1 MLAPRRIAYLN
12 RLYSKSEMDAVGFK
26 LMYGHPRMHPGLLP
40 YLALRRVRALHLVRT
55 NLLDQVLS
63 WETARARGLFRA
75 HAGDDVP
82 QTTVRLETESLVDRL
97 EELEARIERGR
108 RTLRRMRVP
117 TLEIEYEQL
126 VERPAALISEAFR
139 FLNVDS
145 ADDWAPGSTLVRMNW
160 TPRLELIENVD
171 EVARTLRGTRFS
183 SMLGSAASNLR

>member
-1 MLAPRRIAYLN
+1 
-12 RLYSKSEMDAVGFK
+12 
-26 LMYGHPRMHPGLLP
+26 
-40 YLALRRVRALHLVRT
+40 
-55 NLLDQVLS
+55 
-63 WETARARGLFRA
+63 
-75 HAGDDVP
+75 
-82 QTTVRLETESLVDRL
+82 
-97 EELEARIERGR
+97 
-108 RTLRRMRVP
+108 MRVP